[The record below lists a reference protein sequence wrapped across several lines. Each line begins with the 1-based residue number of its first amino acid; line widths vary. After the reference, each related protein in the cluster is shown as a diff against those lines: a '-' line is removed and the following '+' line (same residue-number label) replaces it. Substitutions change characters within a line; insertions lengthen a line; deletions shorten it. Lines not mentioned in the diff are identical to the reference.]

1 MAGTLLR
8 KTRKEIFSQRGKVV
22 SSMFLVFVA
31 VLSYVMFSAMM
42 PMMRATIDNTYETY
56 AAPDFMA
63 VAYSAPRDH
72 ISVIG
77 NIEGVEAF
85 TSRYHVFGDVSFTG
99 TSENPADLYG
109 IDPANPPD
117 VFRLLLSEG
126 NYLNPADN
134 RSALVEK
141 TFAAN
146 NGIELGS
153 EITVSVFGEEHEVEV
168 VGIVISLEHLFPHR
182 NPKQLIYAPSR
193 VSFSAV
199 APIWMDISVLQELAY
214 AGYGEKDVVN
224 EVIVRFEEGYDHT
237 ELSELVIE
245 AINPYP
251 IVTTLDI
258 SDLRSAEL
266 TRFDVADEFIV
277 LFAGIIFAVAAFVVF
292 TTVKRIV
299 EFNSRQIGITKS
311 LGYTTSEVQ
320 RAYLLILGALA
331 FIATIIALPLG
342 EPSGKAI
349 LQSFASVYSLEILTG
364 TMPPMVFVWALI
376 AGPGTVLVSAYFPI
390 RKISR
395 YEPIRAIRGWMME
408 KGYVGETALEKVG
421 KRIGIRGYGFKFVVR
436 GISLN
441 KVRAGLMVIGIA
453 LAAAVASMGT
463 IMVGGFNTSIVVY
476 MDQNEHWDMLLDFK
490 EPMNSTEIDA
500 LMAQVDNIDSYEP
513 YLKLGTRAVVSDR
526 SRLVSLLCLN
536 TMGQLHDFNLEI
548 GRTIQN
554 DDEALIDV
562 SVANSIGVEEGD
574 VVNLTVGSSTQ
585 LFTVVGLVSS
595 PMNVLYISLS
605 EAFDLL
611 GAEMISGLFVK
622 TSGGIDP
629 DAVAEEAFALDDVEN
644 AMTMEQASSG
654 VLSEAQGLAVAL
666 GMAAIAML
674 LLFAVVWN
682 IVSIS
687 VGERIPELAQLEAIG
702 WSRNT
707 LTRLLFL
714 EISIVTLV
722 GVILSYPVSFAMSGM
737 FNAFMQSYIS
747 FYVPSYNVLV
757 LLGIAVLTFLTSV
770 IATLPSVRRLRHI
783 DVDRVIRDRQLT

>member
-1 MAGTLLR
+1 LAGTLLR

-42 PMMRATIDNTYETY
+42 PMMRVTIDNTYETY

-63 VAYSAPRDH
+63 VVYSAPRDH
-72 ISVIG
+72 VSGIENV
-77 NIEGVEAF
+77 EGVEAF
-85 TSRYHVFGDVSFTG
+85 TSRYHVFGEISFSG

-109 IDPANPPD
+109 IDPANPPE

-126 NYLNPADN
+126 NYLDPADN

-153 EITVSVFGEEHEVEV
+153 EITVSVFGEEYEIEV

-193 VSFSAV
+193 VSFSTV

-214 AGYGEKDVVN
+214 PGYGEKDVVN
-224 EVIVRFEEGYDHT
+224 EVMVRFEEGYDYT
-237 ELSELVIE
+237 ELAELVIE

-311 LGYTTSEVQ
+311 LGYTTSEIQ
-320 RAYLLILGALA
+320 GAYLLILGMLALA
-331 FIATIIALPLG
+331 ATLIALPLG

-349 LQSFASVYSLEILTG
+349 LQSFASVYSLEIQTG
-364 TMPPMVFVWALI
+364 AVPPMVFVWALI
-376 AGPGTVLVSAYFPI
+376 AGPGTVLASAYFPVC
-390 RKISR
+390 KISR

-421 KRIGIRGYGFKFVVR
+421 NRIGVRGYGFKFVVR

-476 MDQNEHWDMLLDFK
+476 MDQNEHWDILLDFK
-490 EPMNSTEIDA
+490 EPMNSTEIDT
-500 LMAQVDNIDSYEP
+500 LMSQVDNVDIYEP
-513 YLKLGTRAVVSDR
+513 YLKLGTMAVVSDK
-526 SRLVSLLCLN
+526 SRLISLLCLN
-536 TMGQLHDFNLEI
+536 AMGQLHDFNLEI
-548 GRTIQN
+548 GRTIQ
-554 DDEALIDV
+554 DVDEALIDV

-574 VVNLTVGSSTQ
+574 VVNITVGSSSQ
-585 LFTVVGLVSS
+585 MFTVVGLVSS
-595 PMNVLYISLS
+595 PMNVLYVSLS
-605 EAFDLL
+605 EAFGLL
-611 GAEMISGLFVK
+611 GSEMISGLFVK
-622 TSGGIDP
+622 TSQGINP
-629 DAVAEEAFALDDVEN
+629 DVVAEEAFALEEVEN

-654 VLSEAQGLAVAL
+654 VLSEAQGLAVAI

-674 LLFAVVWN
+674 LLLAVVWN

-714 EISIVTLV
+714 EISIVTLF
-722 GVILSYPVSFAMSGM
+722 GVILSYPVGFAMSGM
-737 FNAFMQSYIS
+737 FNTFMKSYIS
-747 FYVPSYNVLV
+747 FYVPSYNVLM
-757 LLGIAVLTFLTSV
+757 LLGIAALTFLTSV
-770 IATLPSVRRLRHI
+770 IATLPSVRRLRRI
-783 DVDRVIRDRQLT
+783 DVDRVIRDRQMT